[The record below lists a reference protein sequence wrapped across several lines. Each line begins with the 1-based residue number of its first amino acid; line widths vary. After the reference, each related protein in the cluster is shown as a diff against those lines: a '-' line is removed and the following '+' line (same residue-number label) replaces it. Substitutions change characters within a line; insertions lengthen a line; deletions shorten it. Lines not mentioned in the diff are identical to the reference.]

1 MVVYEVV
8 LGAFVMCD
16 CLLHEAVPENEGL
29 FILDMC
35 RRNHNSI
42 CTS

>member
-1 MVVYEVV
+1 
-8 LGAFVMCD
+8 MCD

-35 RRNHNSI
+35 RRNQHFVVRI
-42 CTS
+42 LVQIH